1 MNLIRKIFFIFIIT
15 ALFSGC
21 SNFSE
26 ALSVL
31 TEQQMTS
38 QHPLKSKKD
47 LQIEKLLSSGV
58 WQYQQQA
65 DDCNDTKWE
74 QKFHKSR
81 FYQSVG
87 SACLLID
94 AFSVVAESWH
104 VKGQNLYIVNLSPSD
119 SDDIIIKYRIDF
131 LDSKKLILS
140 SQGYKYTFVRVS
152 K

>member
-1 MNLIRKIFFIFIIT
+1 MKLIRKILFVFIVI
-15 ALFSGC
+15 ALLGGC

-31 TEQQMTS
+31 TQQQTVS
-38 QHPLKSKKD
+38 PHPLKSKKD
-47 LQIEKLLSSGV
+47 LRIEKMLASGV

-74 QKFHKSR
+74 QKFHKNR

-104 VKGQNLYIVNLSPSD
+104 VKAQNLYIVNLSPSD
-119 SDDIIIKYRIDF
+119 SEDIIIKYRIDF

-140 SQGYKYTFVRVS
+140 SQGYNYTFLR
-152 K
+152 KL